1 MDYSI
6 YPKNQKQ
13 YTGSE
18 EKIGITINSIDYIVK
33 FQKNS
38 ESGLLNNHISEHLG
52 SNIFNLLGEA
62 AQETRLGTYKKRN
75 VVVCMDFN
83 KPNSI
88 FVPFNGV
95 GESSLEQNKELY
107 KYSYTDII
115 LMLKENIK
123 ITSLDQTIEKFW
135 NMYIIDALIGNFDRH
150 GANWGFM
157 KSDNTYSFALI
168 FDNGSSLFPR
178 RNTDALMQEVLN
190 NEEIIKNMTYTYPTS
205 QIRLNNSKSSYF
217 EIINSLE
224 FDECNKALER
234 IYSRINLETINNFID
249 SQKTLSTLQ
258 KKFYK
263 YIIFYR
269 YKNIIEISYKKL
281 KERKWKKQL

>member
-38 ESGLLNNHISEHLG
+38 ENGLLNNHISEHLG
-52 SNIFNLLGEA
+52 SSIFNILGEA
-62 AQETRLGTYKKRN
+62 AQETHLGIYNQRN

-83 KPNSI
+83 QPNNI

-95 GESSLEQNKELY
+95 GESSLEQDKELY
-107 KYSYTDII
+107 KYSYSDII
-115 LMLKENIK
+115 LMLKEKIK
-123 ITSLDQTIEKFW
+123 ITSLEQTIEKFW

-157 KSDNTYSFALI
+157 KSNNRYNFALI

-178 RNTDALMQEVLN
+178 RNTDDLMQEVLD

-205 QIRLNNSKSSYF
+205 QIRLNDSKSSYF
-217 EIINSLE
+217 EVINSLE

-234 IYSRINLETINNFID
+234 VYLKIDLETINNFID
-249 SQKTLSTLQ
+249 AQEVLSKLQ
-258 KKFYK
+258 KEFYK

-269 YKNIIEISYKKL
+269 FEKIIKASYIKL
-281 KERKWKKQL
+281 KERKT